1 VAAELRRRR
10 RRRWWIYGD
19 LEMEMR
25 GTTVKHQQQ

>member
-1 VAAELRRRR
+1 VAAELRRR